1 MAALMTEILSCL
13 CGGGTPARL
22 DVGPAARQPL
32 VVEKPPQPAPRPSG
46 VPPPRGHEAVVAEVI
61 SILRTAKEHG
71 VGLTRQLDDAVG
83 TEGWTEWI
91 AQQVLAGLE
100 AVLKE
105 GREKMGP
112 AMAEAYARASE
123 AVDKLFQFARDHPG
137 ATAGLLTI
145 LAVGVLV
152 ILAPVIVEALGFAEL
167 GPVEGSFAAWW
178 ESTYAGYI
186 PKGSLFSF
194 LQRLGM
200 IWGKS

>member
-1 MAALMTEILSCL
+1 MDSLTPILSCL
-13 CGGGTPARL
+13 CGSENDTRRAEVL
-22 DVGPAARQPL
+22 SRQPFID
-32 VVEKPPQPAPRPSG
+32 KTQPRPTPRPSRT
-46 VPPPRGHEAVVAEVI
+46 PPKREPEVIVAEVI
-61 SILRTAKEHG
+61 SILRSAEKQG
-71 VGLTRQLDDAVG
+71 VVLTQQLDDAVG

-91 AQQVLAGLE
+91 AERVLAGVE

-105 GREKMGP
+105 GREKIGP
-112 AMAEAYARASE
+112 AMAEAYDKASE
-123 AVDKLFQFARDHPG
+123 LADTVFQFAKDHPV

-145 LAVGVLV
+145 IAVGVLV
-152 ILAPVIVEALGFAEL
+152 LLAPTIVEASGFAEL

-200 IWGKS
+200 IWGKA